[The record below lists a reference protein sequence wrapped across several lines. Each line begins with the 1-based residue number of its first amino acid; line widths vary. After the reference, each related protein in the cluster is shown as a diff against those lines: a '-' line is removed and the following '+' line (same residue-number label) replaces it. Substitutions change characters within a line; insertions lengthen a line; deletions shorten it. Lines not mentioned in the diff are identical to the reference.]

1 MELRPTSSQL
11 DETATRRK
19 LRFVDVV
26 RIAIVG
32 ILGAASPWVVWVL
45 VSLISP
51 LLGYQW
57 DFFQHF
63 SAAKISVPT
72 SAICGSLHALA
83 EWRSL
88 QRRPAS
94 SDPTIE
100 AARSQF
106 GLRENHEF
114 RREQPSAE
122 AKQ

>member
-26 RIAIVG
+26 RVAIVG
-32 ILGAASPWVVWVL
+32 ILGAASPWVVWAL

-51 LLGYQW
+51 LLGYRW

-63 SAAKISVPT
+63 PAAKISVPT
-72 SAICGSLHALA
+72 SVICGGLHVLA

-88 QRRPAS
+88 QRRFRMTDRS
-94 SDPTIE
+94 VDSV
-100 AARSQF
+100 ARPP
-106 GLRENHEF
+106 L
-114 RREQPSAE
+114 RRELQDSLSANSE
-122 AKQ
+122 NELQS